1 MLMFRCAAVAVL
13 LSLST
18 LAAGAENWP
27 NWRGPRGDGSSTET
41 NIPTQWSGEEN
52 VAWKVRIPGTGHSSP
67 IVWDDRVFVTSCLID
82 EAEAN
87 AQAGKNA
94 GKKADPKA
102 APVAESKPVERLLIC
117 LDRKSGKTL
126 WTQTV
131 LTSNLEKKHHLNSFA
146 SSTPATDGKIVY
158 VSFLES
164 DSPDPTKNHGNMTV
178 AAYDLEGKLQWMVK
192 PGVFSSTHG
201 FCSSP
206 VIFEDKLIVNGDHD
220 GDSYIVALNR
230 FDGKLVWKVSRE
242 NKTRSYVTPLIRNL
256 AGKTQMVLS
265 GSKSVTSYNPQNG
278 ELIWSMRGPTE
289 QFVASMVDNGEMLF
303 LTAGFPQHHILA
315 IKPDGSGD
323 VTDTHI
329 AWRTTQNC
337 SYVPSPI
344 IVGDYFLVV
353 ADNGIASCYIA
364 KTGERVWKDP
374 SKPADDLTNGARR
387 LGRRYSASLVSTG
400 GLAYFLSD
408 DGLCTVI
415 KPGRE
420 FQVVAE
426 NNLGEATY
434 ASPAISH
441 GQLFLRGEKHLFCI
455 GK

>member
-1 MLMFRCAAVAVL
+1 MFTFRCTAVAL
-13 LSLST
+13 WLSLST
-18 LAAGAENWP
+18 LAVGAENWP
-27 NWRGPRGDGSSTET
+27 NWRGPRGDGSSTEV
-41 NIPTQWSGEEN
+41 NIPTKWSGEEN

-67 IVWDDRVFVTSCLID
+67 IVWDDRLFVTSCSID

-94 GKKADPKA
+94 GKKADPSVP
-102 APVAESKPVERLLIC
+102 APVAKPVDRLLIC
-117 LDRKSGKTL
+117 LDRKTGKTL

-164 DSPDPTKNHGNMTV
+164 DSPDPAKNHGNMTV
-178 AAYDLEGKLQWMVK
+178 AAYDFDGKLLWMVK

-230 FDGKLVWKVSRE
+230 NDGKLVWKVSRE

-265 GSKSVTSYNPQNG
+265 GSKSVTSYNPHNG

-374 SKPADDLTNGARR
+374 TKGEDDKTNGARR
-387 LGRRYSASLVSTG
+387 LGRRYSASLVSAN

-415 KPGRE
+415 KPDRE
-420 FQVVAE
+420 YNIVAE

-441 GQLFLRGEKHLFCI
+441 GQLFLRGEKHLYCI